1 MGDFCHLHNHTS
13 YSLLD
18 GAAKIPE
25 FLDGVKAD
33 GQDAAGITDHGHMNG
48 VVEFFKE
55 AKKRDI
61 TPVLGTEAYF
71 ADDRNVREKG
81 VKRYHL
87 TLLAE
92 TTEGYHNLSKISSDA
107 FLKGFYGKPRCDW
120 ESLAAHSKGVIAT
133 TGCLGGPVLQR
144 LLQRDV
150 KGAVEQAAKLQDI
163 FGKESL
169 FVEIMNHGIPEQTQT
184 NPLLLHVAKQIDA
197 PLLVTNDCHYTKAA
211 DAIPHDI
218 LLCCQTGARKS
229 DPDRFKFDSDQ
240 HYLKSGAEM
249 RHLFREVEVGCDNT
263 LWIAERAQGVELGF
277 GEIHLPNFPLP
288 SEFDTDS
295 AYLEHLVL
303 EALPGRYPSMSEEV
317 LERAKYE
324 LQVIRDLNLS
334 SYFLIFWDLAAF
346 ARRERIMTGPGRG
359 SAAGSIVSYALGI
372 TKLDPLKH
380 GLIFERFINPDRIA
394 LADIDW
400 DIDTRYREKLINY
413 VKAKYGEDHV
423 AQIITFGQIK
433 ARTAVRDAAKVLGYE
448 WAMGDRIAKLMP
460 PLIMGVD
467 TPLYACFTEEE
478 KYKAGYKNAQGLRDL
493 YKSDPEVQEIVDAA
507 LGIEGLH
514 KSHGVH
520 AAGVVIGDRPLT
532 ELIPLQLAG
541 DEEGERQ
548 IVTQYEKNTIEDL
561 GLLKMDFLGLR
572 NLDVIADT
580 LDLLGFPIDFFDN
593 LASMDDPGV
602 FELLKQ
608 GNTIGIFQV
617 ESPQMRALLRRMQPT
632 NTDDISAVLALYR
645 PGPMAANMHNDYADR
660 KNGRQNA
667 VPFHEDAAEILGE
680 TYQLAVYQE
689 QVMRVSR
696 KFAGY
701 TFAEAD
707 NLRKIM
713 GKKLPDKMRAEKS
726 KFVKG
731 CIDTGYSEQ
740 FADELFHLIEGFA
753 SYGFNKS
760 HSYAYG
766 YITYWTAYLKV
777 HHPKEYMAALC
788 TSVMNDRAKTAL
800 YLSEARRMGLHVS
813 PPDVNAS
820 QSGFTVTQD
829 GIMVGLTLLKDIGR
843 DFADQIVAQ
852 APYVSLRDFC
862 VKIMPTTTAMKSLA
876 AGGALDA
883 FGPRLGIA
891 TVSDNILAAIRK
903 QRKKVSAQQDS
914 LFAAAGLEAEL
925 TGIDIEVP
933 DAEYGWQELLDKEKE
948 ALGLYLSGHPLDD
961 FRDDETDYT
970 LADLREIEPGG
981 KENYEVLVS
990 VVALDVKWTRKGD
1003 AMAIVTV
1010 EDTTGSIEVVVFPNK
1025 WNLHKPRLQA
1035 GSVVKIKV
1043 RVSTNNR
1050 DEQNYILDGV
1060 DLVRGTAERR
1070 MVSDQKIMFHLPR
1083 GFNSDQRFV
1092 SKLKGIFLTHRGD
1105 VPVSVYISRSSQA
1118 DLKNEY
1124 LVKPSDKLKEDVKNL
1139 YLEFAK
1145 SRES

>member
-25 FLDGVKAD
+25 FLDGVAAD
-33 GQDAAGITDHGHMNG
+33 GQRAAGITDHGHMNG
-48 VVEFFKE
+48 VVDFYKE
-55 AKKRDI
+55 AKKRDL
-61 TPVLGTEAYF
+61 TPVLGTELYF
-71 ADDRNVREKG
+71 TDDRNVREKG

-107 FLKGFYGKPRCDW
+107 FLNGFYGKPRGDW

-144 LLQRDV
+144 LLERDV
-150 KGAVEQAAKLQDI
+150 KGAVEQAARLQDI

-218 LLCCQTGARKS
+218 LLCCQTGARKA
-229 DPDRFKFDSDQ
+229 DKDRFRFDSDQ
-240 HYLKSGAEM
+240 HYLKTAEEM
-249 RHLFREVEVGCDNT
+249 RYLFREVESGCDNT

-288 SEFDTDS
+288 DGYADDS
-295 AYLEHLVL
+295 AYLEHLVM
-303 EALPGRYPSMSEEV
+303 EALPNKYGTPLSEEV

-324 LQVIRDLNLS
+324 LQVIKDLHLS

-359 SAAGSIVSYALGI
+359 SAAGSIVSYALGV

-413 VKAKYGEDHV
+413 SKEKYGDDHV

-433 ARTAVRDAAKVLGYE
+433 ARTAVRDAAKVLGYD
-448 WAMGDRIAKLMP
+448 WAMGDKIAKLMP

-467 TPLYACFTEEE
+467 TPLYACFKEEDE
-478 KYKAGYKNAQGLRDL
+478 FKAGYKNAQGLRDL
-493 YKSDPEVQEIVDAA
+493 YNADGSVKQIVDAA

-520 AAGVVIGDRPLT
+520 AAGVVIGDRPLV
-532 ELIPLQLAG
+532 ELLPLQLAG

-593 LASMDDPGV
+593 LESMDDPGV
-602 FELLKQ
+602 FELLQQ

-617 ESPQMRALLRRMQPT
+617 ESPQMRALLKRMKPT

-680 TYQLAVYQE
+680 TFQLAVYQE

-713 GKKLPDKMRAEKS
+713 GKKLPEKMRAEKS
-726 KFVKG
+726 KFVQG
-731 CIDTGYSEQ
+731 CVNTGYSQE
-740 FADELFHLIEGFA
+740 FADQLFHLIEGFA

-777 HHPKEYMAALC
+777 HHPKEYMASLC
-788 TSVMNDRAKTAL
+788 TSVMKDHSKTAL
-800 YLSEARRMGLHVS
+800 YLSEARRMGLKVQA
-813 PPDVNAS
+813 PDVNVS
-820 QSGFTVTQD
+820 QSEFTVTED
-829 GIMVGLTLLKDIGR
+829 GIMVGLTLLRDVGR
-843 DFADQIVAQ
+843 DLADRIVSE
-852 APYVSLRDFC
+852 APYTGLRDFC
-862 VKIMPTTTAMKSLA
+862 ARIMPTTTVMKSLA

-883 FGPRLGIA
+883 FGTRLGIA
-891 TVSDNILAAIRK
+891 TVSDNILTSIRK
-903 QRKKVSAQQDS
+903 QRKKVSADQVS
-914 LFAAAGLEAEL
+914 LFDAADIAIA
-925 TGIDIEVP
+925 DIEVP
-933 DAEYGWQELLDKEKE
+933 TVEYGWQELLDKEKE
-948 ALGLYLSGHPLDD
+948 ALGLYLSGHPLDE
-961 FRDDETDYT
+961 FTDEVTDTT

-981 KENYEVLVS
+981 KEVYEVLVS
-990 VVALDVKWTRKGD
+990 VMACEVKWTRKGD
-1003 AMAIVTV
+1003 AMAILQV
-1010 EDTTGSIEVVVFPNK
+1010 EDVTGGIEVVVFPNK
-1025 WNLHKPRLQA
+1025 WTHNKPRLQEGA
-1035 GSVVKIKV
+1035 VVKIKV

-1050 DEQNYILDGV
+1050 DERNYILDSV
-1060 DLVRGTAERR
+1060 DLLRGTAERR
-1070 MVSDQKIMFHLPR
+1070 MVSDRKIMFHLPR
-1083 GFNSDQRFV
+1083 GFHSDQKFM

-1118 DLKNEY
+1118 DLKNDY
-1124 LVKPSDKLKEDVKNL
+1124 LVQPSQTLRDEVKNL